1 MSLIE
6 NRYDS
11 LLARE
16 TLEEAQ
22 DGHDTQIIG
31 DLLIDQE
38 GALSYVTISYTFG
51 KALPKATHNFDDL
64 ILEHYLVV
72 PREGGGRRAPNSL
85 SCERE
90 ATGRIILFTLI
101 ITSLKG

>member
-38 GALSYVTISYTFG
+38 GALSYVTISCTFG
-51 KALPKATHNFDDL
+51 KAHPKSPITL
-64 ILEHYLVV
+64 M
-72 PREGGGRRAPNSL
+72 
-85 SCERE
+85 
-90 ATGRIILFTLI
+90 ILFLSTTWSFLGKEEVDEHQ
-101 ITSLKG
+101 TA